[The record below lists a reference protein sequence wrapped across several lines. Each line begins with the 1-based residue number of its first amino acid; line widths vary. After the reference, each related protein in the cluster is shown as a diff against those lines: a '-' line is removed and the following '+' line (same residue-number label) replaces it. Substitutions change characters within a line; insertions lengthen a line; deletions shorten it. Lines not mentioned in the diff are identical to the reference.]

1 MLLDAADRKDLRPEK
16 ESEKVNLFLS
26 LGSNQGDRVQNIENA
41 LSLLNIELGTP
52 YKAVSSYIETE
63 PWGFESDEKFINA
76 AVQYEL
82 SLPKEYN
89 PEAEGLMILE
99 TCKDIERRLGR
110 RGEAQYD
117 ENGDRIYA
125 SRPIDIDILL
135 FGDNKIDCPE
145 LTVPHRL
152 MYERDFV
159 MLPLREIAGQ
169 AGNDVLCQT
178 GNDVLCQAGN
188 DVIPDLIGDL
198 DMNE

>member
-1 MLLDAADRKDLRPEK
+1 MLKEAAERKDTRFRNET
-16 ESEKVNLFLS
+16 EKVDLYLS
-26 LGSNQGDRVQNIENA
+26 LGSNQGDRVQNMENA
-41 LSLLNIELGTP
+41 LSLLNIELKTP
-52 YKAVSSYIETE
+52 YKAVSSFIETE
-63 PWGFESDEKFINA
+63 PWGFESDEKFLNA
-76 AVQYEL
+76 AVHYEL
-82 SLPKEYN
+82 ELPEGYN

-99 TCKDIERRLGR
+99 ICKDIERRLGR

-117 ENGDRIYA
+117 KNGDRIYT

-159 MLPLREIAGQ
+159 MIPLREIAGQ
-169 AGNDVLCQT
+169 AV
-178 GNDVLCQAGN
+178 N

-198 DMNE
+198 NMKE